1 MRQQISRL
9 SIHQT
14 AKVLAI
20 LYGMMGLVFV
30 PIFLAMSL
38 MAPGGAEGPFGM
50 GMGLGFALIFPVM
63 YAVFGYVFV
72 AIGCLLYNLVAGWVG
87 GIEVELRAE
96 PDGTPQYGAP
106 QY

>member
-9 SIHQT
+9 SVHQT

-20 LYGMMGLVFV
+20 LYGMMGLLVIPF
-30 PIFLAMSL
+30 FLVLPML
-38 MAPGGAEGPFGM
+38 APGEAEGFGI
-50 GMGLGFALIFPVM
+50 GLALLFPLI

-87 GIEVELRAE
+87 GIEVEMRAE
-96 PDGTPQYGAP
+96 PDGAP

>member
-20 LYGMMGLVFV
+20 LYGMMGLLFI
-30 PIFLAMSL
+30 PIFLVVSMA
-38 MAPGGAEGPFGM
+38 APGDAGMLGM
-50 GMGLGFALIFPVM
+50 GMGLGAALVFPIM

-87 GIEVELRAE
+87 GIEVEMRAE
-96 PDGTPQYGAP
+96 PDAAPQYGAP

>member
-9 SIHQT
+9 SVHQT

-30 PIFLAMSL
+30 PFFLIMPMMMPSEA
-38 MAPGGAEGPFGM
+38 GAVGFGM
-50 GMGLGFALIFPVM
+50 GFALLFPVI

-87 GIEVELRAE
+87 GIEVEMRGE
-96 PDGTPQYGAP
+96 PEAAAP